1 MAVYRFS
8 AQVIGRSNGRS
19 ATAAAAYRSG
29 ILITDERTGLTHDYR
44 RRGGVVHAEILRPE
58 GAPDFTGNRADLWNA
73 VEQVERRK
81 DAQLAREI
89 LTSLPHELDEDQRRD
104 LVREFIEQEF
114 VSRGMIADYAIHA
127 PDREGDNRNHHAHI
141 MLTMRDLT
149 EDGFGKKNRSWND
162 TGLLES
168 WREKWADYQNRHLEH
183 AGFDIRVD
191 HRSLEAR
198 GIDRE
203 PEPKLGAVATE
214 MERDGRPSKAGDDIR
229 AIWLRNAEREMA
241 ASESEILDYEIAAA
255 KLNQSQSALDELEHR
270 ETQAGAFDHVF
281 AAQQAVV
288 AEECTH
294 QQEIVDDYAAKLE
307 GRGRVAIF
315 WDKLR
320 GRLGWRAEQE
330 YEAAQMAL
338 KEAQQQQ
345 EALDRALA
353 DQKAREHE
361 AARMK
366 AAKLRRELAEMEH
379 EKIQARFAQAAAEAE
394 RADKAAQQLRQ
405 QMHTP
410 EGQEEI
416 KKMPTPEEEEQAAR
430 ERNAELFRQRIAQA
444 TAKDKEKDLDPDID

>member
-8 AQVIGRSNGRS
+8 AQVIGRSDGRS

-29 ILITDERTGLTHDYR
+29 MLITDERTGLTHDYR
-44 RRGGVVHAEILRPE
+44 RRGGVVHAEILRPD
-58 GAPDFTGNRADLWNA
+58 GAPDFSGNRADLWNA
-73 VEQVERRK
+73 VEQAERRK

-168 WREKWADYQNRHLEH
+168 WREKWAEHQNRHLEH
-183 AGFDIRVD
+183 AGLDVRVD

-198 GIDRE
+198 GIDRD
-203 PEPKLGAVATE
+203 PEPKLGAIATE
-214 MERDGRPSKAGDDIR
+214 MERNGRPSKAGDDMR
-229 AIWLRNAEREMA
+229 ATWKRNAEREMT

-255 KLNQSQSALDELEHR
+255 KLNQSQSALDELEQR
-270 ETQAGAFDHVF
+270 STQVGAFDHIF
-281 AAQQAVV
+281 ASQQAIV
-288 AEECTH
+288 AEECLH
-294 QQEIVDDYAAKLE
+294 QQTVVDEYAAKLE

-338 KEAQQQQ
+338 QEAQQRQAALERAVANQKLKEQRAERLHAERQRLEVIENERRKLQDHFAQVAAKKKQDIENVDNLRRQEQ
-345 EALDRALA
+345 EADIARANALT
-353 DQKAREHE
+353 REE
-361 AARMK
+361 
-366 AAKLRRELAEMEH
+366 
-379 EKIQARFAQAAAEAE
+379 QE
-394 RADKAAQQLRQ
+394 RAQIERNKKMFRQ
-405 QMHTP
+405 QA
-410 EGQEEI
+410 
-416 KKMPTPEEEEQAAR
+416 EQAQEHVR
-430 ERNAELFRQRIAQA
+430 
-444 TAKDKEKDLDPDID
+444 DKGRDLD